1 MDILPKIS
9 VIVPI
14 YNAEK
19 YLKKCLNS
27 IIHQNFN
34 DLEILCINDGSTD
47 NSFKIIQNF
56 SKKDNRIKIFNTPNN
71 GQGSARNLGL
81 KHATG
86 EYVSFIDADDWI
98 IDDAYEKLYYKSHK
112 YDLDMLFFQM
122 INYINSSGKLV
133 ESDLYNYDLLSN
145 NFDIDIPFSSNDAS
159 EFLFN
164 IAVCPV
170 SKLYKRKFLMENNIL
185 FPEGII
191 FEDNVFFYNAFLKA
205 NKISFINEHFYFR
218 RRHSESITQNISEK
232 SFDIVPAT
240 NELLMLFKKNNWYSE
255 YKISLIN
262 HSFSMILEWFF
273 KSKLILYEDF
283 YIKIK
288 SEFLGLN
295 EFKDDFN
302 QYLYEDNHEIYNL
315 FLENN
320 HYLDFITRYNLQLY
334 NCNSIKKEG
343 KYKVT
348 VIIPFFNNDKLIHRT
363 LMSIIHQSFGFENIE
378 VILVDD
384 KSSLGFNVIDDY
396 SKKYEN
402 IKVIHL
408 KENTGSAGT
417 PRNIG
422 LIQASADYIMFLD
435 HDDFFEVHAIEKLYS
450 KILENNSDV
459 VFGTYSVITDDKFH
473 DIVYENEKNG
483 YFNDILENER
493 LIAFPPPSIWT
504 KLFRK
509 KFIIDNGFLFPPIL
523 GEDAIFMDKVLLN
536 ACGITYISDV
546 VCFHDLNDKS
556 ATNNITLTYLTEGLI
571 SEKYLYDLFC
581 EIDKDF
587 YFKFRL
593 EGNLDFFLDQ
603 FFRSNLNKEEITTIF
618 ACFRW
623 FVEKAHFFNVKPKK
637 QNNKILMD
645 YFINNDVD
653 AIYDFKNR
661 KGLSKKHY
669 LVKKIFGD
677 KYTLII
683 QKIFIKLKKLI

>member
-384 KSSLGFNVIDDY
+384 NSSLGFNVIDDY

>member
-334 NCNSIKKEG
+334 NCNSIKKED